1 MAGVSFDTGVLVALA
16 GHFRSPRVVSL

>member
-16 GHFRSPRVVSL
+16 GHFRSLRIVSL